1 MSSTQPQKEQ
11 ENDSNMMSAA
21 FGMMKNALNDV
32 AHRRNG
38 SISHEHESEAHQI
51 FREQPGHSDKAAR
64 NDHVVPGIEHPGSV
78 GVIYV
83 MDRAMSNGFHYGAE
97 GWANFGQGAPE
108 TGDIPGAVPKPTNLD
123 LAKYGHLIHEY
134 GPTTGIQPLRE
145 KVAEYYNDTFRKSRA
160 SKYTAD
166 NICIVPGG
174 RAGLSRVASVI
185 SPILLGYQLPEY
197 AAYEPMLAAFKNL
210 IPIPTQLAEE
220 DQYRMKVEDLR
231 RTIRNQ
237 GLTTVLLS
245 NPRNP
250 TGQIIEGKELRD
262 LVEMANEMDVTTI
275 LDEFYSWY
283 LHEGEEG
290 RAVSAAE
297 YIEDVNSSPLILI
310 DGLTKNW
317 RCPGWRVCWVVGPKD
332 LISALNQAGSY
343 LDGGASHPMQ
353 CLALEMMDKDRIV
366 QDRIALQR
374 HFRMKRKHVLDRLA
388 AMGLT
393 CHVPPQATFYIW
405 LNLSCLPHPLNSGLA
420 FFEELL
426 KEQVIVTPG
435 IFFDVNPAHRRN
447 IIHSPCEPFVRLS
460 FGPPLEELDRGL
472 DGIQRVLDKA
482 IAGHPELGRNLRK
495 SDRRL
500 NVNPQAAGS

>member
-1 MSSTQPQKEQ
+1 MYTLSSPCFCPHRLCICITT
-11 ENDSNMMSAA
+11 SRTLSAA
-21 FGMMKNALNDV
+21 CPGNRLSFFPLPLLFC
-32 AHRRNG
+32 
-38 SISHEHESEAHQI
+38 SHEAESEAHQL
-51 FREQPGHSDKAAR
+51 FRSQPGHKDKTAR
-64 NDHVVPGIEHPGSV
+64 EEHVVPGIEHPGSV

-83 MDRAMSNGFHYGAE
+83 MDRAMSNGFHYGAD

-108 TGDIPGAVPKPTNLD
+108 TGDIPGAAPKPTQLNLEQ
-123 LAKYGHLIHEY
+123 YGPLVHEY

-145 KVAEYYNDTFRKSRA
+145 KVAAYYNETYRVNKA
-160 SKYTAD
+160 SQYTAE

-220 DQYRMKVEDLR
+220 NEYKLQVEDLR

-250 TGQIIEGKELRD
+250 TGQVIEGKELQD
-262 LVEMANEMDVTTI
+262 LVNMAKDMNVTTI

-290 RAVSAAE
+290 RALSAAE
-297 YIEDVNSSPLILI
+297 YIEDVNDSPMILI

-317 RCPGWRVCWVVGPKD
+317 RCPGWRVCWVVGPKG

-353 CLALEMMDKDRIV
+353 CLALEMLESQRIK

-388 AMGLT
+388 AMGLPVK
-393 CHVPPQATFYIW
+393 VPPKATFYIW
-405 LNLSCLPHPLNSGLA
+405 LNLSVLPAPLNSGLA

-426 KEQVIVTPG
+426 KEKVIVTPG
-435 IFFDVNPAHRRN
+435 IFFDIKYV
-447 IIHSPCEPFVRLS
+447 
-460 FGPPLEELDRGL
+460 
-472 DGIQRVLDKA
+472 
-482 IAGHPELGRNLRK
+482 
-495 SDRRL
+495 
-500 NVNPQAAGS
+500 

>member
-1 MSSTQPQKEQ
+1 MYAKKQLPLT
-11 ENDSNMMSAA
+11 NTA
-21 FGMMKNALNDV
+21 FA
-32 AHRRNG
+32 
-38 SISHEHESEAHQI
+38 
-51 FREQPGHSDKAAR
+51 
-64 NDHVVPGIEHPGSV
+64 
-78 GVIYV
+78 
-83 MDRAMSNGFHYGAE
+83 
-97 GWANFGQGAPE
+97 QGAPE
-108 TGDIPGAVPKPTNLD
+108 TGDIPGAVPKPTTLD
-123 LAKYGHLIHEY
+123 LGKHGPLIHEY
-134 GPTTGIQPLRE
+134 GPTTGINELRE
-145 KVAEYYNDTFRKSRA
+145 KVADYYNDTYRSQWS
-160 SKYTAD
+160 SKYTAE

-210 IPIPTQLAEE
+210 VPIPTQLTEE
-220 DQYRMKVEDLR
+220 DQYLLRVEDLR

-250 TGQIIEGKELRD
+250 TGQIIEGQELKD
-262 LVEMANEMDVTTI
+262 LVHMAQEMDVTTI

-297 YIEDVNSSPLILI
+297 YIEDVNENPVILI

-332 LISALNQAGSY
+332 LITALNQAGSY

-353 CLALEMMDKDRIV
+353 VLALEMLDKDRISK
-366 QDRIALQR
+366 DRVALQR

-388 AMGLT
+388 AMGLP
-393 CHVPPQATFYIW
+393 VKIPPKATFYIW
-405 LNLSCLPHPLNSGLA
+405 LNLQALPAPLNSGLA
-420 FFEELL
+420 FFEECL

-435 IFFDVNPAHRRN
+435 IFFD
-447 IIHSPCEPFVRLS
+447 I
-460 FGPPLEELDRGL
+460 
-472 DGIQRVLDKA
+472 K
-482 IAGHPELGRNLRK
+482 
-495 SDRRL
+495 
-500 NVNPQAAGS
+500 